1 MPRFGDAQDA
11 PPRASERIDG
21 GTREEVRLARAT
33 LGMSRRQVARL
44 AGISS
49 STLASVEAGKAS
61 VQVDTVASV
70 CAAVGLRLWAR
81 AYPAKAPSL
90 RDTGQLELVMAVTGQ
105 AHTAWRSAMEHV
117 VDAKSGRA
125 ADLILF
131 GPEGDTAPGVRARAG
146 RLAGPTSIGPGQAG
160 AVGGDASATGAI
172 RPGRRGY
179 ASQPSDSR
187 TAYGQHSSRAAS
199 RVPRDLAVR
208 SNWRAARTRRAA
220 LASTTAQRRV
230 SVVMLRRAAL
240 RSADLRWKASSR
252 VA

>member
-1 MPRFGDAQDA
+1 MRKTRRRG
-11 PPRASERIDG
+11 RANELMA
-21 GTREEVRLARAT
+21 ELAKEVRLARAT

-131 GPEGDTAPGVRARAG
+131 GPEEIQHQEFERVLVDWQGQLRSGRVKQELFAEMHQRPVRFVLVVEDTRHNRAILEPHMGSIRAELPAGSREIWRSVRTGVPLG
-146 RLAGPTSIGPGQAG
+146 RDGL
-160 AVGGDASATGAI
+160 
-172 RPGRRGY
+172 
-179 ASQPSDSR
+179 
-187 TAYGQHSSRAAS
+187 
-199 RVPRDLAVR
+199 L
-208 SNWRAARTRRAA
+208 W
-220 LASTTAQRRV
+220 
-230 SVVMLRRAAL
+230 LRRP
-240 RSADLRWKASSR
+240 RSD
-252 VA
+252 V